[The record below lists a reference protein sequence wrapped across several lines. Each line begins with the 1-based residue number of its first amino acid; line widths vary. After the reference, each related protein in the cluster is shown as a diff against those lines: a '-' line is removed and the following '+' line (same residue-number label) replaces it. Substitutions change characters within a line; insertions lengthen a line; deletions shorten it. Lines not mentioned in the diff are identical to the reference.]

1 MVAMSSTADP
11 KPIFP
16 AELEP
21 GGKAQILQTLIDIG
35 RIITT
40 SHGLDETLAH
50 TVDLIAERMA
60 ADVCSIYLYDEKTQE
75 LVLKATHGLNI
86 EAVGH
91 VKMSVH
97 EGLIGLVIEKGSTVN
112 LTGIT
117 RHPRF
122 KYFPSIN
129 EEQLSSFCGVPLIE
143 FRKTLGVLAIQ
154 NREGRLFTPDE
165 ERLLIA
171 ISTQISGLISKAILV
186 DHLQKEADRQE
197 RERRPKE
204 PLRLEG
210 VPIAGGV
217 ARDKVMILRH
227 SRLPEP
233 EYRSRRTLQGEKEAL
248 QVAIALSEQEILALI
263 RGLTERVGEH
273 DAAIFHSHLMFLE
286 DRAFIRKIDTLIDQ
300 GYSAAWSVH
309 HVVRD
314 YLKTFQS
321 LNDPYLKER
330 GADLEDVGYRLLH
343 HLGVA
348 RPSPVG
354 QERGG
359 ILVSEILTPSDT
371 AQLDPA
377 KIKGIVTTIGGFV
390 SHAAILARSL
400 RIPAVSGIENL
411 TELIDEEE
419 QMLVDGEM
427 GLVYVNPPEGVIRE
441 YDRYQKTRL
450 EYLSHLDELRDV
462 VCQTKDRERIL
473 LYANVSLPQDLEDF
487 GKYRADGIAL
497 YRSELYYQMKS
508 APPTV
513 DELTEQYGK
522 AVKTADG
529 KPVIFRT
536 LDLGSDNLPP
546 YLSLPREDNPFL
558 GFRSIRYQL
567 SRSFL
572 LRDQLKAVLRVS
584 SQGPVA
590 VLFPMISQLEELH
603 EIKRIHHRC
612 REELESEGWGP
623 LPEIKLGMMFEVPA
637 TVLMSE
643 LYAGELDF
651 LAIGSNDLTQY
662 TLAVDRNNPHVSY
675 LYDPL
680 DPAVLLMIQ
689 RLVTTARQAGKTIML
704 CGEMASD
711 PEGCLVLVGMG
722 LRELSMNAPL
732 IPLVKDRLAQLTLA
746 ETENLA
752 RIAMNSTT
760 GANVRQNIRMLLHQY
775 QG

>member
-1 MVAMSSTADP
+1 MSSTVDP
-11 KPIFP
+11 KPPFP
-16 AELEP
+16 AAPRP
-21 GGKAQILQTLIDIG
+21 GGQAEILQTLIDIG

-50 TVDLIAERMA
+50 TVDLIAGRMGV
-60 ADVCSIYLYDEKTQE
+60 DVCSLYLYNEETKE
-75 LVLKATHGLNI
+75 LVLKATHGLNP
-86 EAVGH
+86 EAVGQ
-91 VKMSVH
+91 VRMSVH
-97 EGLIGLVIEKGSTVN
+97 EGLIGYVIEKGSPVN
-112 LTGIT
+112 LIDIEH
-117 RHPRF
+117 HPRF

-154 NREGRLFTPDE
+154 NREERLFTPDE
-165 ERLLIA
+165 ESLLIA

-186 DHLQKEADRQE
+186 DHLEKEADRQE
-197 RERRPKE
+197 RKRRPKE

-210 VPIAGGV
+210 IPIAGGV
-217 ARDKVMILRH
+217 ARDKVMILNRT
-227 SRLPEP
+227 RLPEP
-233 EYRSRRTLQGEKEAL
+233 EYRARRTLQGEKEGL
-248 QVAIALSEQEILALI
+248 HRAIEQSEQEILVLI
-263 RGLTERVGEH
+263 RGLTERVGEQ
-273 DAAIFHSHLMFLE
+273 DAAIFHSHLLFLQ
-286 DRAFIRKIDTLIDQ
+286 DRAFIQKIDVLIDQ
-300 GYSAAWSVH
+300 GASAAWAVH
-309 HVVRD
+309 QVVRD

-343 HLGVA
+343 HLGMA
-348 RPSPVG
+348 PPTLIG
-354 QERGG
+354 QDKGG
-359 ILVSEILTPSDT
+359 ILVAEMLTPSDT
-371 AQLDPA
+371 AQLDPS
-377 KIKGIVTTIGGFV
+377 KIKGIVSTIGGFL

-400 RIPAVSGIENL
+400 RIPAVSGIENISTL
-411 TELIDEEE
+411 VDDEEE
-419 QMLVDGEM
+419 VLVDGEM
-427 GLVYVNPPEGVIRE
+427 GLVFVNPPEAVIRE

-450 EYLSHLDELRDV
+450 EYLTHLDDLRDV
-462 VCQTKDRERIL
+462 PGQTKDHERIL

-497 YRSELYYQMKS
+497 YRSELFYQMKS
-508 APPTV
+508 KRPTV
-513 DELTEQYGK
+513 DELAEQYAK
-522 AVKTADG
+522 AVKAAEG
-529 KPVIFRT
+529 KLVVFRT
-536 LDLGSDNLPP
+536 LDLGSDNIPS

-584 SQGPVA
+584 PLGPVA
-590 VLFPMISQLEELH
+590 VLIPMISQLEELH
-603 EIKRIHHRC
+603 EIKRIYHSC
-612 REELESEGWGP
+612 REDLETEGLGP
-623 LPEIKLGMMFEVPA
+623 FPQVQLGMMFEVPS

-662 TLAVDRNNPHVSY
+662 TLAVDRNNPHVNH

-680 DPAVLLMIQ
+680 DPAVLLMVQTVI
-689 RLVTTARQAGKTIML
+689 TTARRQGKNLML

-732 IPLVKDRLAQLTLA
+732 IPLVKDRLAQLTLP

-760 GANVRQNIRMLLHQY
+760 GANVRRNIRMFLHQF